1 MCKYFASSILY
12 RAHFSLSKRLPVME
26 GRRIVRFKGE
36 CFPEILLKKGI
47 YRFQLQVCEVFL
59 GSDAW
64 HTCIMVKLNEPE
76 S

>member
-1 MCKYFASSILY
+1 
-12 RAHFSLSKRLPVME
+12 ME

-47 YRFQLQVCEVFL
+47 YRFQLQVCEVFP